1 MTFPDFSAP
10 GATNPA
16 RGPSHARTLNA
27 LGSGAARVV
36 GMVVVGAVS
45 LAAAGGTAAMTQL
58 TGNIDTAEMTVL
70 GPDRPE
76 VVLPEDPNAGTPL
89 NIVIM
94 GSDSRG
100 GDNADL
106 AGGGE
111 MGARSDT
118 TVVMHISGD
127 RSRVEMIS
135 IPRDSTVDIPSC
147 TTENGA
153 TTPELY
159 SKKFNA
165 AFSQGVQAGGD
176 VASGALCT
184 VKTIEK
190 LTGVFM
196 DGFVVVDFAGFSS
209 MVDAVDGVDVCVEE
223 PIYSA
228 DANHLSLDAGTHTL
242 HGVKA
247 LDYARARKG
256 DGLGD
261 GSDLGRIGRQQEVMA
276 SLARKVLSQEVLTN
290 PAKSLNFLKAVTD
303 SLTMNRELASLDGLA
318 GLAYSMRNV
327 RPDTITFMTVPNEY
341 DPVQTANVLWTD
353 EAVQLWDNV
362 KHDRPAGLDP
372 EADPSADTS
381 ASAPA
386 DGEGTETGT
395 GTGTGT
401 GTDGGTGNET
411 AGSGGDSADG
421 SADGGAGDTSEPT
434 SDSTDIKQAGEEAF
448 TGADTTKVCA

>member
-10 GATNPA
+10 GATTPA
-16 RGPSHARTLNA
+16 KGPSHARTLNT
-27 LGSGAARVV
+27 LSGTSRVV
-36 GMVVVGAVS
+36 GMVLVAVLS
-45 LAAAGGTAAMTQL
+45 LATAGGVTAVTRL
-58 TGNIDTAEMTVL
+58 TGNIDTAEMTAL

-106 AGGGE
+106 AGGDDP
-111 MGARSDT
+111 GARSDT
-118 TVVMHISGD
+118 TVIMHISGD

-135 IPRDSTVDIPSC
+135 IPRDTTVDIPSC
-147 TTENGA
+147 TTEDGT

-159 SKKFNA
+159 STKFNA
-165 AFSQGVQAGGD
+165 AFSQGVLYGGD

-184 VKTIEK
+184 VKAIEE

-196 DGFVVVDFAGFSS
+196 NGFIVVDFAGFSS
-209 MVDAVDGVDVCVEE
+209 MVDAVGGVDVCVEE
-223 PIYSA
+223 PIYA
-228 DANHLSLDAGTHTL
+228 KEANNLSLDVGTHTL
-242 HGVKA
+242 KGVKA

-290 PAKSLNFLKAVTD
+290 PAKSLKFLNAVTD
-303 SLTMNRELASLDGLA
+303 SLTMNQELASIDGLA

-353 EAVQLWDNV
+353 EAVQLWDNL
-362 KHDRPAGLDP
+362 KHDRPVDFDP
-372 EADPSADTS
+372 DAPSADAS
-381 ASAPA
+381 PSAPSDDASAESSA
-386 DGEGTETGT
+386 GTGDAGTETGNE
-395 GTGTGT
+395 
-401 GTDGGTGNET
+401 GGKR
-411 AGSGGDSADG
+411 SS
-421 SADGGAGDTSEPT
+421 
-434 SDSTDIKQAGEEAF
+434 SDPAPESTEIKQAGEEAF
-448 TGADTTKVCA
+448 TGADTTKVCG